1 MAIHF
6 KITDKIMSKSVE
18 AVWVIVLHSMA
29 GAALE
34 FPPTP
39 GFETTKE
46 IPLAA
51 NEIAMCIH
59 IAKIYSG
66 IEYSRDFVKT
76 LLKEAGIASG
86 AAVSGAYIASKA
98 GKSAAKELVNL
109 GGPIAW
115 AAKGIVGGTLT
126 ASIGITF
133 MKFCQFRFS

>member
-1 MAIHF
+1 
-6 KITDKIMSKSVE
+6 MSKSVE

-98 GKSAAKELVNL
+98 GKSAAKELMNL